1 MKRLFILVAVLFMI
15 SVRTPATV
23 QETWNSDLM
32 ETASIENWTAAIQEW
47 FADKDITINEYKEDL
62 TQFFQLEEQREAPDM
77 DTAEPS
83 AYEKEVVELVNEER
97 TKKGLE
103 PLEMHHGLSDLA
115 RKKSQDMAD
124 NNYFSHT
131 SPTYGSPFEMM
142 EQFDFTFQL
151 AGENIAAGQRSPE
164 QVVEGW
170 MNSKGHREN
179 ILKEGFTHIGV
190 GYVEDA
196 GLPYGTYWTQLF
208 MTPR

>member
-1 MKRLFILVAVLFMI
+1 
-15 SVRTPATV
+15 
-23 QETWNSDLM
+23 
-32 ETASIENWTAAIQEW
+32 
-47 FADKDITINEYKEDL
+47 
-62 TQFFQLEEQREAPDM
+62 
-77 DTAEPS
+77 
-83 AYEKEVVELVNEER
+83 
-97 TKKGLE
+97 
-103 PLEMHHGLSDLA
+103 MHHGLSDLA